1 MEKKRNEPQAPHTDE
16 KMSAQAGL
24 RFSSAAQV
32 QAALKQKRDL
42 SNADLSDLDIAGLKF
57 TGLNAPA
64 IVFKNANIP
73 GGIIMAAN
81 MEGADFS
88 NAFLDGAVIG
98 ATNLGGATF
107 RGASLHGAKFHMC
120 NLGGVD
126 FRGANLTGTL
136 WLASNV
142 SAADFSETQMNGAKS
157 SAVAWQTAKTPPA
170 ETPRA
175 LISAP
180 RWAPFAALGML
191 GSLAALLFFY
201 RRRSS
206 E

>member
-1 MEKKRNEPQAPHTDE
+1 MEEQSSESQTPSTAE
-16 KMSAQAGL
+16 SLSAQAGA
-24 RFSSAAQV
+24 RFSSQAQV

-42 SNADLSDLDIAGLKF
+42 SDADLSGLDLAGLKF

-64 IVFKNANIP
+64 ILFKNTNIP
-73 GGIIMAAN
+73 GGIVMAAN

-88 NAFLDGAVIG
+88 DAFLDGAVIG

-107 RGASLHGAKFHMC
+107 RGASLRGAKFHMC
-120 NLGGVD
+120 NLGDVD
-126 FRGANLTGTL
+126 FSGADLTGTL